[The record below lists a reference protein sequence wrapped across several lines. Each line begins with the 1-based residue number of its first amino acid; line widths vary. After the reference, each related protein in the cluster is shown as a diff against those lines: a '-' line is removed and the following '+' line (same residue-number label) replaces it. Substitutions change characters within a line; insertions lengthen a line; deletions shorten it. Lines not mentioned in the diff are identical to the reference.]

1 MTGDSRA
8 AFDRFDPYRVPSP
21 CYVVDEARI
30 AANLAILRDVAD
42 RSGARILLALKAFSM
57 FALAP
62 LVRSHL
68 HGTCASGLFEARLG
82 REEFGGAVH
91 TYGAAYREADIERIL
106 ALSDHIV
113 FNSQAQLARFRP
125 QIEAEKARRP
135 HIKVGLRI
143 NPERPVGDN
152 PLYDPSAPFSRLG
165 IVGSQ
170 LDRDRLHGVSG
181 LHVHNL
187 CEQDFLPLQETV
199 AALEEQFADV
209 LPSMQWLNLGGGH
222 HITRSDYQRDALVEC
237 IRTLSD
243 RYGLQIYLEP
253 GEAIAWEAGILVC
266 EVLDTLW
273 NGMPI
278 AVVDTSATAHMP
290 DVIEAPYVP
299 EILGA
304 DQPGAQAHTCRIGG
318 QTCLAGDVFGDYS
331 FAEALAPGQ
340 RLKIWDAA
348 YYTMVKTT
356 TFNGIALPAMALW
369 NSQTDALRVVRS
381 FGYEAFRDRLS

>member
-1 MTGDSRA
+1 MTEDPRA
-8 AFDRFDPYRVPSP
+8 VFDRFDASRVPSP
-21 CYVVDEARI
+21 CYVIDEARI
-30 AANLAILRDVAD
+30 ADNLAILRDVAE

-62 LVRSHL
+62 LIRDHL

-91 TYGAAYREADIERIL
+91 TYGAAYRDADMADIL
-106 ALSDHIV
+106 ACSDHVV
-113 FNSQAQLARFRP
+113 FNSQAQLERFRP
-125 QIEAEKARRP
+125 WVEAEQARRP
-135 HIKVGLRI
+135 HLRIGLRI

-165 IVGSQ
+165 IVASQ
-170 LDRDRLHGVSG
+170 LDRNRLKGVSG

-199 AALEEQFADV
+199 AALEDRFADI
-209 LPSMQWLNLGGGH
+209 LPTLQWLNLGGGH
-222 HITRSDYQRDALVEC
+222 HITRPDYQRDALIDC

-243 RYGLQIYLEP
+243 RYGIQIYLEP

-266 EVLDTLW
+266 EVLDSLW

-304 DQPGAQAHTCRIGG
+304 GPPGSTAHTYRVGG
-318 QTCLAGDVFGDYS
+318 QTCLAGDVFGDYA
-331 FAEALAPGQ
+331 FPTALDTGQ

-348 YYTMVKTT
+348 YYTMVKAT
-356 TFNGIALPAMALW
+356 TFNGIALPAIAVW
-369 NSQTDALRVVRS
+369 NSRTDDLRVVRS
-381 FGYEAFRDRLS
+381 FGYEEFRNRLS